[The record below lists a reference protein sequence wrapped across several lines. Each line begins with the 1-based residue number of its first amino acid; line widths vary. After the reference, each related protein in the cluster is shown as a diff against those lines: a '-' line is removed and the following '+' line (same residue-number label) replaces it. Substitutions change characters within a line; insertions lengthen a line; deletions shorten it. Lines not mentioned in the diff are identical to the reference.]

1 MSPTGPAGKDQIPIP
16 AATMERM
23 PRYLMQLYRF
33 KTAGIEQV
41 SSQMLGD
48 SLRVKDTQIR
58 KDLSYFG
65 VFGKA
70 RYGYNIDFLID
81 AVEKILGLNHKY
93 RVAIVGFGRIGRAL
107 AHYHGSDC
115 HNFCV
120 QLIFDTDPA
129 VIGEEVGAVRVESM
143 DQLERRIA
151 EQPVEIA
158 VLTVPEEVAVEVADR
173 LVQAGVRAIYN
184 FTAAELHRYRDVF
197 IENAQIAYG
206 MFKLAHR
213 IAGHW
218 PRKR

>member
-1 MSPTGPAGKDQIPIP
+1 LSPTGPAGKDPTIIP

-33 KTAGIEQV
+33 KTAGIDQV

-48 SLRVKDTQIR
+48 SLRIKDTQIR

-81 AVEKILGLNHKY
+81 AVEKILGLNNKY
-93 RVAIVGFGRIGRAL
+93 RVAIIGFGRIGRAL

-120 QLIFDTDPA
+120 QLVFDTDPA
-129 VIGEEVGAVRVESM
+129 VVGEAVGAVVVEPM
-143 DQLERRIA
+143 ENLEKRLA
-151 EQPVEIA
+151 EQPVDIA
-158 VLTVPEEVAVEVADR
+158 VLTVPEDVAVEVADR
-173 LVQAGVRAIYN
+173 LVQAGVKAIYN

-197 IENAQIAYG
+197 IENAQIAFG
-206 MFKLAHR
+206 MYKLAHR

>member
-1 MSPTGPAGKDQIPIP
+1 
-16 AATMERM
+16 MERM

-33 KTAGIEQV
+33 KTAGIGQV

-48 SLRVKDTQIR
+48 SLRIKDTQIR

-81 AVEKILGLNHKY
+81 AVEKILGLNNQY

-120 QLIFDTDPA
+120 QLIFDNDPA
-129 VIGEEVGAVRVESM
+129 VIGEIVGAVSVESM
-143 DQLERRIA
+143 ELLEARLA
-151 EQPVEIA
+151 EQPVDIA

-173 LVQAGVRAIYN
+173 LALAGVKSIYN
-184 FTAAELHRYRDVF
+184 FTAAELHRYHDVF

-206 MFKLAHR
+206 MYKLAHR

>member
-1 MSPTGPAGKDQIPIP
+1 
-16 AATMERM
+16 MERM

-33 KTAGIEQV
+33 KTAGIDQV

-48 SLRVKDTQIR
+48 SLRIKDTQIR

-81 AVEKILGLNHKY
+81 AVEKILGLNNQY

-129 VIGEEVGAVRVESM
+129 VIGEVVGAVPVESM
-143 DQLERRIA
+143 DLLEARLA
-151 EQPVEIA
+151 EQTVDIA
-158 VLTVPEEVAVEVADR
+158 VLTVPEEVADR
-173 LVQAGVRAIYN
+173 LAMAGVKSIYN

-206 MFKLAHR
+206 MYKLAHR